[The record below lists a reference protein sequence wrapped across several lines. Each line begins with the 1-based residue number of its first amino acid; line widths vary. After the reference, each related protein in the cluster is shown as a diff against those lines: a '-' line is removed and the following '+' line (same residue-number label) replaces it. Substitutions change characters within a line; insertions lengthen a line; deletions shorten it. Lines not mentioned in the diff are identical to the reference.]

1 MAGICNGDFA
11 VKLIPYGFDTVTLGG
26 FNIDKY
32 TILAGR
38 KIIKRGRKE
47 FDINEDKIYDF
58 IEGESLKVKEHFP
71 DVNVSVNLRS
81 VNPEEIIEISK
92 IPSVDIV
99 EINCHCRQ
107 PELQSIGCGQGML
120 KRDDLESYIKK
131 VVKKSS
137 SKVSVKIRGNVDG
150 VDDLAISKLISQS
163 NCDYLH
169 IDAMKPGVHSSD
181 LDLIK
186 KVANNVNIFLIGN
199 NSINCLNDIKDMFNA
214 GAHGVSIGRATL
226 KGKLDF
232 NLKEL

>member
-120 KRDDLESYIKK
+120 KRDDLESYIKE

-199 NSINCLNDIKDMFNA
+199 NSINSLKDIKDMFNA

>member
-58 IEGESLKVKEHFP
+58 IEGESLKVKEHFS

-120 KRDDLESYIKK
+120 KRDDLESYIKE

-169 IDAMKPGVHSSD
+169 IDAMKPGVNSSD